1 MKPGHTGLTRLI
13 HSFGYSWQG
22 LRSAWRYEAAFRQE
36 VILALVLFP
45 ATFWLAHSLVTWL
58 MLIGSALLVM
68 LVELLNSGIEAVV
81 DRIGAERHPLAGRAK
96 DLASAAVLL
105 AGLIAGITWIGMLF
119 ARLGWVPWHW
129 GTGF

>member
-22 LRSAWRYEAAFRQE
+22 FRAAWQHEAAFRQE
-36 VILALVLFP
+36 VILAVVLFP

-58 MLIGSALLVM
+58 LLVISALLVM

-81 DRIGAERHPLAGRAK
+81 DRVSAERHPLAGRAK

-105 AGLIAGITWIGMLF
+105 ATLIAGVTWGSMLL
-119 ARLGWVPWHW
+119 ARLGWVPLVW
-129 GTGF
+129 GSGL

>member
-22 LRSAWRYEAAFRQE
+22 FRAAWQHEAAFRQE
-36 VILALVLFP
+36 VILAVVLFP

-58 MLIGSALLVM
+58 LLVISALLVM
-68 LVELLNSGIEAVV
+68 LVELLNSGIEAVI
-81 DRIGAERHPLAGRAK
+81 DRVSAERHPLAGRAK

-105 AGLIAGITWIGMLF
+105 ATLIAGVTWGSMLL

-129 GTGF
+129 G

>member
-13 HSFGYSWQG
+13 RSFTYSWQG
-22 LRSAWRYEAAFRQE
+22 FRAAWTHEAAFRQE
-36 VILALVLFP
+36 VVLTLVLFP
-45 ATFWLAHSLVTWL
+45 ATFWLARSLVEWL
-58 MLIGSALLVM
+58 LLIMTAFLVM

-105 AGLIAGITWIGMLF
+105 ATCIAGVTWSGLLLL
-119 ARLGWVPWHW
+119 RLGLVPTVW
-129 GTGF
+129 GG